1 MNETY
6 ATGFVNPKTT
16 ALFFDKLY
24 IPEKLVS
31 SGYGFE
37 HGYFLIPNEVRFFY
51 NNELDDWYSYAY
63 KICSSRNS
71 CITYPEA
78 FNLPEYSF
86 SSANIISI
94 RDIEEAKLSKKVKQR
109 LKDKYNACG
118 EFHLS
123 VFRNE
128 FLQLVAQEIKKNLNI
143 NLVPIFFDKTDFEQ
157 ALEKEKAIRL
167 MKKAG
172 IKQND
177 EIETNVYE
185 AVITCNQMIDEDKL
199 TWEQVLEIRKDKLE
213 RGKLKRFRAWADSNF
228 SDFSKDQI
236 NDTICKTY
244 NDYVAALQK
253 HGVKTLCGSI
263 GTVLAETAI
272 GALSAWGGNT
282 VNFVGLGLQI
292 GVGMI
297 PLGKAVKDYVKLRR
311 EPIAYYYD
319 IKNKW

>member
-143 NLVPIFFDKTDFEQ
+143 NLVPKDEETNAEIFFTCDGVRFVRTGDIGYTDEDG
-157 ALEKEKAIRL
+157 RL
-167 MKKAG
+167 FFFGRKKRMFKISG
-172 IKQND
+172 VPVFPS
-177 EIETNVYE
+177 EIENAVLALNIIKNALAVYKNKIIVLYIE
-185 AVITCNQMIDEDKL
+185 LNKEIDEA
-199 TWEQVLEIRKDKLE
+199 TAV
-213 RGKLKRFRAWADSNF
+213 
-228 SDFSKDQI
+228 
-236 NDTICKTY
+236 
-244 NDYVAALQK
+244 
-253 HGVKTLCGSI
+253 
-263 GTVLAETAI
+263 TAI
-272 GALSAWGGNT
+272 EDVCKKSLIMYARPSKIA
-282 VNFVGLGLQI
+282 FVQRWERNSVGKI
-292 GVGMI
+292 TGV
-297 PLGKAVKDYVKLRR
+297 V
-311 EPIAYYYD
+311 E
-319 IKNKW
+319 IKSLYSLLLD